1 MYRKGS
7 PHGDPAG
14 FAAWL
19 SKLPRARMVYLHKL
33 AMVYLHK
40 ADILWLR
47 QTYQDLQAAYE
58 REFGTP
64 WQD

>member
-1 MYRKGS
+1 
-7 PHGDPAG
+7 
-14 FAAWL
+14 
-19 SKLPRARMVYLHKL
+19 MVYLHKL